1 MGKLIGNRQIY
12 HRFGHPKAS
21 DFGDIPKAES
31 LPQDGR
37 YSEQQI
43 LCNCMA
49 TAPTE
54 KFEEAETADFY
65 SKEKEA
71 DAPRKAITPMG
82 NPILP
87 RNQITFLPLEN
98 RGFGG
103 NAPQGTEGFAQFLS
117 GGMGAK
123 PPWWGVG

>member
-12 HRFGHPKAS
+12 HRFGYQKAS
-21 DFGDIPKAES
+21 DFGDIPKVES

-43 LCNCMA
+43 LGNCMT
-49 TAPTE
+49 TAQTE
-54 KFEEAETADFY
+54 KFEEAETADSY
-65 SKEKEA
+65 SKEKKS
-71 DAPRKAITPMG
+71 DAPME
-82 NPILP
+82 NPILL

-103 NAPQGTEGFAQFLS
+103 NAPQRTEGFAQSLS

>member
-31 LPQDGR
+31 LPRDGR

-43 LCNCMA
+43 LCSCMA

-54 KFEEAETADFY
+54 KFEETETTDSY
-65 SKEKEA
+65 SKEKE
-71 DAPRKAITPMG
+71 I
-82 NPILP
+82 
-87 RNQITFLPLEN
+87 
-98 RGFGG
+98 
-103 NAPQGTEGFAQFLS
+103 QFS
-117 GGMGAK
+117 EESHHPDGK
-123 PPWWGVG
+123 IQSF